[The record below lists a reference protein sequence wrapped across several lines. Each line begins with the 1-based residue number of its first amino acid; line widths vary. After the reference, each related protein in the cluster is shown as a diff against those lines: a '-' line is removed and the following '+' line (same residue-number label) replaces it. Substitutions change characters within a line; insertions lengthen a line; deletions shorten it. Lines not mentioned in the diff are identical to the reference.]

1 MIIMSI
7 LSELGVTSVASTAWL
22 NIDGRKLYVLQATG
36 LLGAEAITIHIETST
51 GDEAVKL
58 GGEFVQLK
66 ADRMMIRLTGPAK
79 IKLVKT
85 STLSAP
91 RVELFEQYVGNS
103 HLFIGG

>member
-1 MIIMSI
+1 MSI
-7 LSELGVTSVASTAWL
+7 LSELGVTSAASTDWL

-36 LLGAEAITIHIETST
+36 LVGVETITVHIENAS

-58 GGEFVQLK
+58 DGEFVQLK
-66 ADRMMIRLTGPAK
+66 VDRTMLRLTGPAK

-85 STLSAP
+85 STSIAP

-103 HLFIGG
+103 HLFVGG